1 MAYLSNAKTV
11 PAGAIDSVDTVAKYP
26 VLTVMSDSA
35 GNQFVYLQG
44 VASTA
49 AGTWV
54 TYDELGVTTRL
65 AANAIGPVA
74 IAQAATVASTYG
86 WYLIFGSS
94 QANVSTGFA
103 DNGNLYAT
111 ATAGEAD
118 DAVVAGDRIKN
129 AIGRSAI
136 SGGKALCQVWYPVMD
151 DGLAA

>member
-1 MAYLSNAKTV
+1 MSYETNVV
-11 PAGAIDSVDTVAKYP
+11 PLGALTDVDTTAKYS
-26 VLTVMSDSA
+26 VGKRTRDNL
-35 GNQFVYLQG
+35 GNEYIYLQG

-86 WYLIFGSS
+86 WYLIYGTCL
-94 QANVSTGFA
+94 ANVSAGFA

-118 DAVVAGDRIKN
+118 DAVVAGDRIKH

-136 SGGKALCQVWYPVMD
+136 SGGKATVQVWYCEMD